1 MNLKGWKLYV
11 TIALLDLIF
20 GFAWYYV
27 EFPALNIHNIDFF
40 LILIVLITADAI
52 LIALSHVGSFFG
64 KKITGKKLIK
74 KIGRDAVTVL
84 VIDAAIILVVVIGSI
99 CGMTILRSRSYAS
112 LLKVENRDFA
122 EDIPESESVTNIA
135 LMDTE
140 SERIF
145 GNR

>member
-1 MNLKGWKLYV
+1 MKNKKEMNLKGLKLYV

-27 EFPALNIHNIDFF
+27 EFPALNIHNIEFF
-40 LILIVLITADAI
+40 LILIVLITVDAI

-84 VIDAAIILVVVIGSI
+84 MIDAAIILVVVIGSL
-99 CGMTILRSRSYAS
+99 C
-112 LLKVENRDFA
+112 
-122 EDIPESESVTNIA
+122 
-135 LMDTE
+135 
-140 SERIF
+140 
-145 GNR
+145 